1 MMTTV
6 EENSLPSGSSANGTM
21 TTRITTLLQ
30 LNKDSLDV
38 ITRGVLQGLLQT
50 EKGRSTPPPCDR
62 TVYIY
67 IYIYIYNIYSY
78 ILT

>member
-21 TTRITTLLQ
+21 TTRMTMLLQ

-38 ITRGVLQGLLQT
+38 ITRGVLQGLLQ
-50 EKGRSTPPPCDR
+50 
-62 TVYIY
+62 IY
-67 IYIYIYNIYSY
+67 IYIYIYH
-78 ILT
+78 